1 MSIWFLNHQKETLNE
16 NRNFDRT
23 HFSGARFSGL
33 WPQWF
38 FEFSQ
43 HWACTYRTGR
53 TVPRRADSFS
63 LLLGCGSAANC
74 RWRAIA
80 GEPIRTA
87 RVGAAWANHREY
99 HLFSRV
105 HESDGSSPGGGGNN
119 IVVHRFLSCSPT
131 LLRNIC
137 AAYLRFR
144 ESNCLARSLRR
155 IHL

>member
-1 MSIWFLNHQKETLNE
+1 MKIVTLI
-16 NRNFDRT
+16 
-23 HFSGARFSGL
+23 ARILLGL
-33 WPQWF
+33 VFVVFGLKWL

-63 LLLGCGSAANC
+63 LLLGCGSAPNC

-80 GEPIRTA
+80 GEPICTA
-87 RVGAAWANHREY
+87 RVGAAWADHREH

-105 HESDGSSPGGGGNN
+105 HESNESSPGGGGNN
-119 IVVHRFLSCSPT
+119 LVVHCFLSRSTT

-137 AAYLRFR
+137 A
-144 ESNCLARSLRR
+144 EGVITS
-155 IHL
+155 

>member
-23 HFSGARFSGL
+23 HLTGARFSCL
-33 WPQWF
+33 WPQWL

-53 TVPRRADSFS
+53 TVPRRGDSFS

-80 GEPIRTA
+80 GDPVCTA
-87 RVGAAWANHREY
+87 RVGAAWAGNRKH
-99 HLFSRV
+99 HLFSCV
-105 HESDGSSPGGGGNN
+105 HESEWSSPGGGVNH
-119 IVVHRFLSCSPT
+119 IVVHCFLSESPT

-137 AAYLRFR
+137 AAGVIT
-144 ESNCLARSLRR
+144 S
-155 IHL
+155 